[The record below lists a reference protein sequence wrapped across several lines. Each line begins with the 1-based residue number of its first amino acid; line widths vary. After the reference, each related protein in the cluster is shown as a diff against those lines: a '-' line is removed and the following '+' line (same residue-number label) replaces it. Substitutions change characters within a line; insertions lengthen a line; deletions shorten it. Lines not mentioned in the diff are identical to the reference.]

1 MKTLIFRI
9 VCIACAALMATGSL
23 SAPAPAQ
30 NEERLVWPYGPA
42 NPRIEFVKAF
52 SRAED
57 LGISKGFFARIKDFL
72 FGEAESRIVRPM
84 AVTTVGK
91 VIYVA
96 DPGVKGVHRFD
107 MAGGEYALINAGDDA
122 PLPSPVGLARGDKG
136 EVYVTDSR
144 LAQVFVIRHGAK
156 VAEPLRLQAKLVQPT
171 GIAFDAAR
179 GRLYVVDT
187 AQHRILVFARDGALV
202 ASIGQRGSGDGE
214 FNFPTYLWHTPQG
227 NLYVTDSLNFRIQ
240 IFDSQGQFVDK
251 FGQQGEGT
259 GEAARPKGVA
269 LDSYG
274 HIYVVDALFHA
285 LQIFDDSG
293 RLLLPI
299 GERGQERGEFW
310 LPTGLFI
317 DDDDSIYVAD
327 SYNRRVQVL
336 RYIGGSD

>member
-1 MKTLIFRI
+1 MKTLVFR
-9 VCIACAALMATGSL
+9 IACAACAVLMATASL

-30 NEERLVWPYGPA
+30 GEERLVWPYGPA
-42 NPRIEFVKAF
+42 NPRVEFVKAF

-57 LGISKGFFARIKDFL
+57 LGISKGFFSRLKDFL
-72 FGEAESRIVRPM
+72 FGEVESRIVRPM
-84 AVTTVGK
+84 AATTVGK
-91 VIYVA
+91 IIYVA
-96 DPGVKGVHRFD
+96 DPGVRGVHRFD
-107 MAGGEYALINAGDDA
+107 VASGDYTLITARDDA

-136 EVYVTDSR
+136 DVYVTDSK
-144 LAQVFVIRHGAK
+144 LAKVFVIRSGAK
-156 VAEPLRLQAKLVQPT
+156 VAEPLRLQAKLMQPT
-171 GIAFDAAR
+171 GIAFDAAS

-187 AQHRILVFARDGALV
+187 AQHRILVFARDGALT

-214 FNFPTYLWHTPQG
+214 FNFPTYLWRTPQG
-227 NLYVTDSLNFRIQ
+227 TLYVTDSLNFRIQ
-240 IFDSQGQFVDK
+240 IFDAQGKFVGK

-293 RLLLPI
+293 NLLLPI
-299 GERGQERGEFW
+299 GERGQGRGEFW
-310 LPTGLFI
+310 LPAGLFI
-317 DDDDSIYVAD
+317 DDDDSIYIAD